1 MLFIVRGVA
10 DGKVREV
17 TVEAASIADARRK
30 AVADGHFET
39 DDQVV
44 GVWERRDRPRPRPPS
59 R

>member
-10 DGKVREV
+10 GGSVREV

-30 AVADGHFET
+30 SVAEGHFET
-39 DDQVV
+39 GDHVV
-44 GVWERRDRPRPRPPS
+44 GIWERRDQPRPQQPS